1 MNYSISEAAK
11 RMNTTPYTLRYYEK
25 EGLLPFIDRN
35 ANGIREFKESDFEWL
50 ALIECLKGTGMPIKE
65 IGEFISWCMEG
76 DSTLQKRLD
85 MFLKQKDELERKMA
99 ELQKYLNK
107 IDYKIWYY
115 STAVEAGTES
125 IHKKSCVPV
134 NNNSNET
141 LDMEE
146 IPA

>member
-11 RMNTTPYTLRYYEK
+11 RMNTMPYTLRYYEK

-85 MFLKQKDELERKMA
+85 MFLKQKDELEKKMA
-99 ELQKYLNK
+99 ELQKYLDK

-115 STAVEAGTES
+115 TTAVEAGTES
-125 IHKKSCVPV
+125 IHKKNCAQIE
-134 NNNSNET
+134 NNSTGT
-141 LDMEE
+141 LAMEE
-146 IPA
+146 IHA